1 MNSQQTNARHDAANN
16 LAEIDTPPVITVI
29 GKESVGKTQL
39 LATLTGSPG
48 DASNFRGST
57 VTCDE
62 YAWNDQILIDTPGII
77 RESDAVT
84 TQLALASLNREECV
98 LLVVQATHLDEDLA
112 DLLPL
117 VVGKRTAIIISF
129 WDKVAQ
135 TAAAEAAVEQLR
147 RTLNVPVVTVDSRRL
162 NECERQN
169 IQRAMDDAAT
179 VGAAEL
185 SWRSGWRIEPR
196 PGILEHRW
204 FGPAL
209 ALLLLIAPAMLA
221 VQLANN
227 FAGLADP
234 IVREWLSAWVTAIQS
249 WPESISL
256 VKAVL
261 VGDYGLFTMGPLLFV
276 WAAPTVVLFAVLIGL
291 YKASGLVDRINA
303 ALHSLVRPLGISGRD
318 VTRIVMGFGCNVPAV
333 ISTRSC
339 SSCSRGACIS
349 AIAFGSACSYQ
360 LPATLAVFGAVGAPW
375 LAIPFLSYLLV
386 TTIVYMRITS
396 SASARSALN
405 RLLIERRTFM
415 QLPTLR
421 ALWREVRSTLRQFF
435 LQAMP
440 TFVLIASLAS
450 VLHWCGVLG
459 WLAQGIAPLMGLFR
473 LPGEAALPIVMASIR
488 KDGILLFAASSDA
501 TALAFPLSHAQVLT
515 GTYLAGVLLPCLV
528 TVLTI
533 AREQSWLFA
542 AKLLARQ
549 LLAAVVFTL
558 VLAWGVAQL
567 LP

>member
-1 MNSQQTNARHDAANN
+1 MNAHELRATPDADGQ
-16 LAEIDTPPVITVI
+16 LAVIDTPSVVIVI

-39 LATLTGSPG
+39 LATLTGTPG

-62 YAWNDQILIDTPGII
+62 YAWNEQILIDTPGII

-84 TQLALASLNREECV
+84 TQLALASLDQEERV

-135 TAAAEAAVEQLR
+135 TAAAAAAIQQLR
-147 RTLNVPVVTVDSRRL
+147 RTLRVPFLTVDSRRL
-162 NECERQN
+162 NDAEREQ
-169 IQRAMDDAAT
+169 IEQALDDAAVIRT
-179 VGAAEL
+179 AEIN
-185 SWRSGWRIEPR
+185 WRSGWRIEPR
-196 PGILEHRW
+196 PGMLEHRW

-209 ALLLLIAPAMLA
+209 ALLLLIAPAILA

-234 IVREWLSAWVTAIQS
+234 IVREWLNAWVTAIQS
-249 WPESISL
+249 WPESVSL

-303 ALHSLVRPLGISGRD
+303 ALHPLVRPLGIAGRD
-318 VTRIVMGFGCNVPAV
+318 ATRIVMGFGCHVPAV

-360 LPATLAVFGAVGAPW
+360 LPATLAVFGAVEAPW

-386 TTIVYMRITS
+386 TTIVYMRSQARPRPDRRSIACS
-396 SASARSALN
+396 SNDGHSCSCRRPEHCGARCEAHCVNSSCK
-405 RLLIERRTFM
+405 RC
-415 QLPTLR
+415 P
-421 ALWREVRSTLRQFF
+421 
-435 LQAMP
+435 
-440 TFVLIASLAS
+440 
-450 VLHWCGVLG
+450 
-459 WLAQGIAPLMGLFR
+459 PL
-473 LPGEAALPIVMASIR
+473 
-488 KDGILLFAASSDA
+488 
-501 TALAFPLSHAQVLT
+501 
-515 GTYLAGVLLPCLV
+515 C
-528 TVLTI
+528 
-533 AREQSWLFA
+533 
-542 AKLLARQ
+542 
-549 LLAAVVFTL
+549 
-558 VLAWGVAQL
+558 
-567 LP
+567 